1 MSRCVFG
8 KTARQ
13 WNGITVEAADI
24 SNGDYIQLIDGY
36 THELG
41 LLSSTPFAHVAKVDI
56 RNIVLIG
63 SKQFCM
69 AGVSRADAGRSKRR
83 CARPAACRTP
93 VARASAGS
101 DCLDYHFVGVG

>member
-1 MSRCVFG
+1 LRLG
-8 KTARQ
+8 QIARQ
-13 WNGITVEAADI
+13 WHHGEAADI

-41 LLSSTPFAHVAKVDI
+41 LLSLSPFAHVANGGTKVDI
-56 RNIVLIG
+56 RNIVVIG

-69 AGVSRADAGRSKRR
+69 TGVSRGKTLEEAKR

-93 VARASAGS
+93 VARVSAGS
-101 DCLDYHFVGVG
+101 DCFDYHFVGVG